1 VRRRALLS
9 RSKLANMF
17 TVRTI
22 SLTLLFLEAIALAF
36 LSFFGFY
43 FAIAGIYSFISG
55 IDAQLSLLDFVAF
68 LMLFTSLSSFWRIL
82 FWVAVNGQKKKLPN
96 LWWILATIGA
106 FLTLISPFLYQ
117 KTNSYGLMWF
127 VFGYLFLPTY
137 FHLLFESKRQKG
149 TACPIKALQ
158 KFKLNS

>member
-1 VRRRALLS
+1 VQRRTLFS
-9 RSKLANMF
+9 RSKLANMI

-22 SLTLLFLEAIALAF
+22 SLTLLFVEAIALAF

-43 FAIAGIYSFISG
+43 FAIVGIYSFISG
-55 IDAQLSLLDFVAF
+55 IDAQLLFLDFVAF
-68 LMLFTSLSSFWRIL
+68 LMLFISLSSFWRIL
-82 FWVAVNGQKKKLPN
+82 FWVAANGQKKKLPN
-96 LWWILATIGA
+96 LWWTLAAMGV

-117 KTNSYGLMWF
+117 QTNAYGLVWF
-127 VFGYLFLPTY
+127 VFGYFFLPTY
-137 FHLLFESKRQKG
+137 FHLLFEAKRQQG